1 MRFAFASAGRIV
13 FGRGSLAEAPAAAA
27 AFGRRA
33 LVVTGRDTTRA
44 APLLAAL
51 AERGIEAAVFGVPT
65 EPTIGLASD
74 GASAARDHGAA
85 VVLGLGGGSALDAAK
100 AIAALAANDG
110 DPLRYLE
117 VVGEGRPLERPPLPV
132 IAIPTTAGTGSE
144 VTRNAVLAVP
154 ERRVKVSLRHEAMLP
169 RVAIVDPELAVGV
182 SPAVTASTG
191 LDALTQL
198 VEPFVSNAANPLT
211 DALAREAIPRVPRA
225 LRRAVAT
232 GSDLAAR
239 EEMALAA
246 LFGGLALANAR
257 LGAVH
262 GLAAPL
268 GGIVPAPHGVACA
281 RLLPE
286 IVAVNA
292 RALAARDPASLAR
305 ARYDELARLLTGD
318 PEALAADAVESLR
331 ALVEEF
337 DIPRLGAFG
346 LTRAAFGELIAR
358 AQRAS
363 SMQGNPLP
371 LTDGELAEALER
383 AL

>member
-1 MRFAFASAGRIV
+1 M
-13 FGRGSLAEAPAAAA
+13 
-27 AFGRRA
+27 
-33 LVVTGRDTTRA
+33 
-44 APLLAAL
+44 
-51 AERGIEAAVFGVPT
+51 
-65 EPTIGLASD
+65 
-74 GASAARDHGAA
+74 
-85 VVLGLGGGSALDAAK
+85 
-100 AIAALAANDG
+100 
-110 DPLRYLE
+110 
-117 VVGEGRPLERPPLPV
+117 
-132 IAIPTTAGTGSE
+132 
-144 VTRNAVLAVP
+144 
-154 ERRVKVSLRHEAMLP
+154 
-169 RVAIVDPELAVGV
+169 
-182 SPAVTASTG
+182 TASTG

-225 LRRAVAT
+225 LRRAVAD

-268 GGIVPAPHGVACA
+268 GGLVPAPHGVVCA

-292 RALAARDPASLAR
+292 RALAERDPASPAR
-305 ARYDELARLLTGD
+305 ARCDEVARLLIGEPAAVVTG
-318 PEALAADAVESLR
+318 AVVFLR
-331 ALVEEF
+331 ALVEALEV
-337 DIPRLGAFG
+337 PRLSAFG
-346 LTRAAFGELIAR
+346 LTRDAFGELIAR